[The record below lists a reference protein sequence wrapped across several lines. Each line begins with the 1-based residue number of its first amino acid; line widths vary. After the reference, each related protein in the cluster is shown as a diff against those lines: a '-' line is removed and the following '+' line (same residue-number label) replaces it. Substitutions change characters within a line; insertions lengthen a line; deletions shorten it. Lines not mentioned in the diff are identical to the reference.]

1 MNAKKGTDN
10 LDEFANVENVYRNL
24 IIVIGRM
31 LKRNSMEISFGNV
44 APSMKRI

>member
-1 MNAKKGTDN
+1 MG
-10 LDEFANVENVYRNL
+10 EFANVENVYRNL

-31 LKRNSMEISFGNV
+31 LRRNSLKNSFGNV